1 MSHWAPNRSFGC
13 FIYFDREVPA
23 RALLEEA
30 ATGLGITDEAK
41 ISTRNRYLSWKKL
54 RWKAVDDAI
63 ESSTTL
69 SITLLVG
76 TPQDVRLGGRITLR
90 MDPRWAEDRDD
101 GAAWPPS
108 TPPLVWLGAESGR
121 WPESVFRPVARNL
134 LRIAATSGTALSGG
148 VFAQSDLRN
157 AKIEMTDEFESDWN
171 EEPDKSPHS
180 FWGRMMAE
188 RPMHEVRTKIRRVY
202 PTTLLGPKFAS
213 QVDADKLAAAGAT
226 NIEHINGSVLF
237 DATPELHEAWSPE
250 YLDATV
256 ELRRLLWPLSFQ
268 NPADDPDPPRK
279 QRR

>member
-1 MSHWAPNRSFGC
+1 MSHWASNRSFGC
-13 FIYFDREVPA
+13 FVYFERDVPA
-23 RALLEEA
+23 RALLEQA
-30 ATGLGITDEAK
+30 ADGLRVTDEAK
-41 ISTRNRYLSWKKL
+41 ISTRNYYLSWKKL

-63 ESSTTL
+63 ESATTL

-76 TPQDVRLGGRITLR
+76 TPQDVRLGGCVTLR
-90 MDPRWAEDRDD
+90 LDPRWGEEL
-101 GAAWPPS
+101 S

-121 WPESVFRPVARNL
+121 WPESVFRPVARNW

-157 AKIEMTDEFESDWN
+157 AKIEMTNEFETDWN
-171 EEPDKSPHS
+171 EEPDKSPRS
-180 FWGRMMAE
+180 FRGRMMAE
-188 RPMHEVRTKIRRVY
+188 RPMDEVRTKIRRAY

-226 NIEHINGSVLF
+226 HIEHINGSILF

-250 YLDATV
+250 YLAATV

-279 QRR
+279 RRW